1 MNASESPPMIRLRN
15 LQKSYGA
22 LPVLRGIDLDVP
34 AAQTVSVIGPSGS
47 GKSTLLRLLM
57 LLDRPDAG
65 TIEIDGESPWTVNRN
80 GREAPADERHFRRV
94 RGKVGMV
101 FQHFNLFPH
110 MTALGNVAEAPQHVL
125 GLPQREARAIALE
138 HLASVGLEDKADARP
153 AQLSGGQKQ
162 RVAIARA
169 LAMQPKVMLFD
180 EITSALDPE
189 LIGGILQLLRE
200 LAARRTMT
208 MMIVTHHMAFAESI
222 SDRVLFLEDGAIAED
237 GPPGAIFRDGRNERT
252 RRFVEAV
259 KDGLEATGRK
269 PG

>member
-1 MNASESPPMIRLRN
+1 MIKLTNVR
-15 LQKSYGA
+15 KSYGA
-22 LPVLRGIDLDVP
+22 LPVLRGIDLDIP
-34 AAQTVSVIGPSGS
+34 AAQTVGVIGPSGS

-57 LLDRPDAG
+57 MLERPDEG
-65 TIEIDGESPWTVNRN
+65 TLEIDGESPWRMKRD
-80 GREAPADERHFRRV
+80 GRQVPADERHFRRV

-125 GLPQREARAIALE
+125 GLPRQAARERALE
-138 HLASVGLEDKADARP
+138 YLGMVGLADKADAWP

-189 LIGGILQLLRE
+189 LVGGILQLLRE

-208 MMIVTHHMAFAESI
+208 MVIVTHHMAFAASA
-222 SDRVLFLEDGAIAED
+222 SDRVLFLDGGVIAED
-237 GPPGAIFRDGRNERT
+237 GPPAQVFGSPRHERT
-252 RRFVEAV
+252 RRFVDAV
-259 KDGLEATGRK
+259 KEGTEAPGRAEQ
-269 PG
+269 

>member
-1 MNASESPPMIRLRN
+1 MIRLRD
-15 LQKSYGA
+15 LHKSYGA
-22 LPVLRGIDLDVP
+22 LPVLRGVDLEIP

-57 LLDRPDAG
+57 MLDRPDAG
-65 TIEIDGESPWTVNRN
+65 TIEIEGESPWRMTRN
-80 GREAPADERHFRRV
+80 GREVPADERHFRRV

-110 MTALGNVAEAPQHVL
+110 MTALGNVTEAPVHVL
-125 GLPQREARAIALE
+125 GLPPREARARAQE
-138 HLASVGLEDKADARP
+138 YLAMVGLADKADAYP

-169 LAMQPKVMLFD
+169 IAMQPKIMLFD

-189 LIGGILQLLRE
+189 LVGGILQLLRD

-208 MMIVTHHMAFAESI
+208 MVIVTHHMAFAESA
-222 SDRVLFLEDGAIAED
+222 SDRVLFLDGGRIVED
-237 GPPGAIFRDGRNERT
+237 GPPGDIFRNPRLERT

-259 KDGLEATGRK
+259 KGGTEAAGR
-269 PG
+269 GRQ